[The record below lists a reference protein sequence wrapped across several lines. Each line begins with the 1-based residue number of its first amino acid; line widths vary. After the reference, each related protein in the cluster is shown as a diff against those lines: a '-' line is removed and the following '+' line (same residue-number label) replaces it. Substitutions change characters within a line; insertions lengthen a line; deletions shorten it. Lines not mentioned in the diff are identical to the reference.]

1 MERLNIFLATL
12 IRKRFKDYFEV
23 SLNIFLII
31 IRKEMI
37 ANKSILENALIL
49 AKCGF
54 EKCEIEHNNLIKL
67 KNKYDL
73 KMSKLYDQNTK
84 ITEDKL
90 KKEILKINSQFH
102 KSKENLKMAECQ
114 LKNCSEFIKKQL
126 LFMIDNL
133 NIKFKDNK
141 ERLNKLKTYKKLF
154 NKKEIDIKYVHQ
166 FYKEF
171 I

>member
-1 MERLNIFLATL
+1 MA
-12 IRKRFKDYFEV
+12 
-23 SLNIFLII
+23 
-31 IRKEMI
+31 
-37 ANKSILENALIL
+37 ANKKIIENALLL

-54 EKCEIEHNNLIKL
+54 EKCEKEHNNLTKL

-90 KKEILKINSQFH
+90 KKELLKINSQFY
-102 KSKENLKMAECQ
+102 KSKENFKMAECQ
-114 LKNCSEFIKKQL
+114 IKNCFNIMKNQL

-133 NIKFKDNK
+133 NIKFKDDK
-141 ERLNKLKTYKKLF
+141 IKLNKLKTYTKLF
-154 NKKEIDIKYVHQ
+154 NKTEIDIKDVRQ